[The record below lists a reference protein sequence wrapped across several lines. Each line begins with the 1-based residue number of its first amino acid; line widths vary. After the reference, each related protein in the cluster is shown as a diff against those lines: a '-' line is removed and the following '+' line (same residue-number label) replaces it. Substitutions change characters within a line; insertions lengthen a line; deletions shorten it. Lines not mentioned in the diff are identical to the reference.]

1 MSAATAGLKVR
12 KNRPKDIPSIK
23 YYVLREMLERRR
35 ISVNRFAEALGE
47 TVNIVKGTKGDF
59 PMDKLDLCIELL
71 NNWSGPRTGQVGL
84 IKPGTS
90 ETVTKEM
97 LLA

>member
-1 MSAATAGLKVR
+1 MSAAAAGLKVR
-12 KNRPKDIPSIK
+12 KNRPKDGPSIK

-35 ISVNRFAEALGE
+35 ISVNRFADALGE
-47 TVNIVKGTKGDF
+47 TVNVVKGTKGDF
-59 PMDKLDLCIELL
+59 PLEKLDHCIYLL
-71 NNWSGPRTGQVGL
+71 NNWDGPRTSLSVPSSL
-84 IKPGTS
+84 

>member
-12 KNRPKDIPSIK
+12 KNRPKDGPSIK

-35 ISVNRFAEALGE
+35 ISVNRFADALGE
-47 TVNIVKGTKGDF
+47 TVNVVKGTKGDF
-59 PMDKLDLCIELL
+59 PLEKLDQCVYLL
-71 NNWSGPRTGQVGL
+71 NNWDGPRTSLSVPSSL
-84 IKPGTS
+84 K
-90 ETVTKEM
+90 TVTREM

>member
-12 KNRPKDIPSIK
+12 KNRPKDGPSIK

-47 TVNIVKGTKGDF
+47 TVNVVKGSKGDF
-59 PMDKLDLCIELL
+59 PLEKLDYCIYLL
-71 NNWSGPRTGQVGL
+71 NNWDGPRTTLSV
-84 IKPGTS
+84 PTYV
-90 ETVTKEM
+90 ETATKEM
-97 LLA
+97 LLV

>member
-12 KNRPKDIPSIK
+12 KNRPKDGPSIK

-35 ISVNRFAEALGE
+35 ISVNRFADALGE
-47 TVNIVKGTKGDF
+47 TVNVVKGTKGDF
-59 PMDKLDLCIELL
+59 PLEKLDLCIELL
-71 NNWSGPRTGQVGL
+71 NNWTGPRTGQLGL

-90 ETVTKEM
+90 ETVTREM
-97 LLA
+97 LLV